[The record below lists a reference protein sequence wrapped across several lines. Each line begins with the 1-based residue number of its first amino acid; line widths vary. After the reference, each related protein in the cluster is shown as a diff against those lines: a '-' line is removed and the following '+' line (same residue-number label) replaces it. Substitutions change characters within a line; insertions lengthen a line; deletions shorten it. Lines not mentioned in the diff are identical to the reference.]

1 MARNYTKKET
11 ESLATDEFE
20 DARGTMPDGHEENV
34 SEEREESGSDG
45 IIRIGEHAEAKKLNK
60 FDMFCLKIWTYIV
73 AFITTLAKW
82 INTGIF
88 KIFKKKVKKSTK
100 PI

>member
-1 MARNYTKKET
+1 MAKSYKKKET
-11 ESLATDEFE
+11 ESLATDEL
-20 DARGTMPDGHEENV
+20 DV
-34 SEEREESGSDG
+34 EREPASYSEPEPAPEAQKESESDG

-73 AFITTLAKW
+73 AIVTTIARW

-88 KIFKKKVKKSTK
+88 KIFKKNV
-100 PI
+100 